1 VPPLASDRNA
11 RSDLVISEWESRVEN
26 SNAKKQIAL
35 LRNRINLLKIEQS
48 KRLKRIEMNEKKSY
62 QVLKIRDEHDQF
74 ESLVWNGKVNN
85 TRKLNS

>member
-74 ESLVWNGKVNN
+74 ESLVWYGKVNN